1 MVKPVSKPALIVT
14 AVCRMDGSVSV
25 WLSFVCAGP
34 VWGDYEAGQRAWD
47 AGRPDEALVQWRD
60 AADAGDGR
68 AMLALG
74 RLYLQGLGVLEDY
87 VQAHKWFNLAASRGE
102 PAAVQERDALAAKMT
117 AEDRAEA
124 RKLAQGWR
132 SSGGQAGVAVEAV
145 RGSPAAIPSPAE
157 RSEAPPP
164 HAIREAQQLLA
175 RLGYDPGPADEIWNR
190 RTGTAYHTFLRD
202 TGLPTGDVLTP
213 IALRAMRAMAKH
225 AGDDAVASRATTD
238 AGNAAPMP
246 TEASGVRP
254 APERPDALHRAAQ
267 AGDID
272 GLKAALDAGVDVNAS
287 DSRGWTA
294 LMHAANKGYTLLVVP
309 LLGAGADTN
318 LRAADGATALF
329 VAALHGHAE
338 IVAAL
343 LRAGAD
349 ASIQGPKGMT
359 PLEVAQAQG
368 YSKILALPEV
378 VALREAEA
386 REEEARRTKEDSDA
400 FARAK
405 SLDTTQ
411 AYADYRSSWCPGGNF
426 CATARTRIDEL
437 IRASIEGKTFSGVNS
452 LGDRQ
457 VYEFLPSGEVD
468 GVSRPS
474 SWTRNSCSGTWK
486 VEEGKVRARC
496 KWAGGVGW
504 SAVSAELD
512 GDVLTGHER
521 YSREGVASFF
531 GPKLASWTWRLR
543 ERSAEDVEAERRKT
557 AQRTSSNS
565 DDRGQ

>member
-1 MVKPVSKPALIVT
+1 MSVRRMVLVLAL
-14 AVCRMDGSVSV
+14 
-25 WLSFVCAGP
+25 VCAGP

-47 AGRPDEALVQWRD
+47 AGHPDEALVQWRD

-74 RLYLQGLGVLEDY
+74 RLYLQGLGVLQDY
-87 VQAHKWFNLAASRGE
+87 VHAHKWFNLAASRGE

-117 AEDRAEA
+117 AEERAEA
-124 RKLAQGWR
+124 RKLALGWR

-175 RLGYDPGPADEIWNR
+175 RLGYAPGPADGIWNR

-202 TGLPTGDVLTP
+202 TGLPTGEVLTP
-213 IALRAMRAMAKH
+213 IALRAMRAMAKR
-225 AGDDAVASRATTD
+225 AGEDAVASRATTD

-246 TEASGVRP
+246 SDASGLRA
-254 APERPDALHRAAQ
+254 APVRPDALHRAAQ

-359 PLEVAQAQG
+359 PLEVAQDLNH
-368 YSKILALPEV
+368 SRILALPEV
-378 VALREAEA
+378 VALREAETRRQREEA
-386 REEEARRTKEDSDA
+386 ERKKREEETQRAEEESRA
-400 FARAK
+400 FSRAK
-405 SLDTTQ
+405 SSDTPQ
-411 AYADYRSSWCPGGNF
+411 AYTHYLSSWCPGGNF

-496 KWAGGVGW
+496 KWAGGGGW